1 MFRFIFEVYQPE
13 ERPMKD
19 LFCEDTIAAIGT
31 SIGKGAIGIVRIS
44 GKEALKILKKM
55 FRTKKGKVKEEFEER
70 RMYYGFIVDRF
81 GEPIDEVLVV
91 YMRGPKSFT
100 GEDVVEIHSH
110 GGIVVVRKILR
121 EVLRRGA
128 RLAEPGEFTMRAFLN
143 GRIDLTQAEAI
154 NELIEA
160 KSELS
165 AKVALKQLEG
175 ALSKKIREIRDFILE
190 TRAYVEAA
198 VDFPEEEVEIIERGK
213 VKERLFEAVD
223 RIEELLKTYREGRL
237 IKEGIKVAIVGR
249 PNVGKSSLLNAL
261 LQEER
266 AIVTEIPG
274 TTRDV
279 IEETVTF
286 RGLPLRLIDT
296 AGIREAEDRVE
307 RIGIERS
314 LKKLKEADV
323 VLFLI
328 DGSEGFTDED
338 REILGQIENREKVIL
353 VVNKKDLGLKFTCR
367 DAESL
372 GIKRCVEISAKKG
385 EGIEK
390 LAELITELVMLE
402 PEAVVGGNEV
412 VITSERHRELLE
424 RAKESLLRAIRTL
437 ESGIESP
444 EFLSMDLEDALKS
457 LGEIVG
463 EVTTEDMYDIIFSR
477 FCIGK

>member
-1 MFRFIFEVYQPE
+1 
-13 ERPMKD
+13 MKD
-19 LFCEDTIAAIGT
+19 LLCEDTIAAIGT
-31 SIGKGAIGIVRIS
+31 PIGKGAIGIVRIS
-44 GKEALKILKKM
+44 GKEALPILKSL
-55 FRTKKGKVKEEFEER
+55 FRRKSGKEVKEFEER
-70 RMYYGFIVDRF
+70 KMYYGVVVDRF
-81 GEPIDEVLVV
+81 GEPIDEVLAV
-91 YMRGPKSFT
+91 YMKGPRSFT

-110 GGIVVVRKILR
+110 GGIVVVRQILR
-121 EVLRRGA
+121 EVLSRGA

-143 GRIDLTQAEAI
+143 GKIDLTQAEAI
-154 NELIEA
+154 NQLIEA

-165 AKVALKQLEG
+165 AKVALRQLEG
-175 ALSKKIREIRDFILE
+175 TLSRKIRELRDFILE
-190 TRAYVEAA
+190 TKAYIEAA

-213 VKERLFEAVD
+213 VKERLLEAVG

-237 IKEGIKVAIVGR
+237 IREGIKVAIVGR

-286 RGLPLRLIDT
+286 KGLPLRLIDT

-314 LKKLKEADV
+314 LEKLKEADV

-328 DGSEGFTDED
+328 DGSEGFTEED
-338 REILGQIENREKVIL
+338 REILERIEEKKKVIL
-353 VVNKKDLGLKFTCR
+353 VINKADLGLNFRCR
-367 DAESL
+367 DAKEL
-372 GIKRCVEISAKKG
+372 GLERCVEISAKRG
-385 EGIEK
+385 EGIER

-402 PEAVVGGNEV
+402 PETVLGGDEV

-424 RAKESLLRAIRTL
+424 RAEESLKRALKTL
-437 ESGIESP
+437 ESGVESP
-444 EFLSMDLEDALKS
+444 EFLSMDIDDALKA

>member
-1 MFRFIFEVYQPE
+1 
-13 ERPMKD
+13 MKD
-19 LFCEDTIAAIGT
+19 FLCEDTIAAIGT
-31 SIGKGAIGIVRIS
+31 PIGKGAIGIVRIS
-44 GKEALKILKKM
+44 GKEALSILRSM
-55 FRTKKGKVKEEFEER
+55 FRRKSGEKVEKFEER
-70 RMYYGFIVDRF
+70 RMHYGVVVDRH
-81 GEPIDEVLVV
+81 GEPIDYVLAV
-91 YMRGPKSFT
+91 YMKAPKSFT

-121 EVLRRGA
+121 EVLSRGA

-143 GRIDLTQAEAI
+143 GKIDLTQAEAI
-154 NELIEA
+154 NQLIEA

-175 ALSKKIREIRDFILE
+175 ALSNRIREIRDFLLE
-190 TRAYVEAA
+190 TKAYIEAA
-198 VDFPEEEVEIIERGK
+198 VDFPEEEIEIIESGR
-213 VKERLFEAVD
+213 VRERLLKAAK
-223 RIEELLKTYREGRL
+223 RIEELLKTYREGML
-237 IKEGIKVAIVGR
+237 IKEGIKVAIAGR
-249 PNVGKSSLLNAL
+249 PNVGKSSLLNTL

-279 IEETVTF
+279 IEETITF
-286 RGLPLRLIDT
+286 KGLPLRLIDT

-314 LKKLKEADV
+314 LEKLKEADV

-328 DGSEGFTDED
+328 DGSKGFTEEDEK
-338 REILGQIENREKVIL
+338 ILSQVRKRDNLIL
-353 VVNKKDLGLKFTCR
+353 VINKKDLGLKFRCKETWK
-367 DAESL
+367 L
-372 GIKRCVEISAKKG
+372 GIEKCVEISAKTG
-385 EGIEK
+385 EGIDR
-390 LAELITELVMLE
+390 LAELITEMVMLE
-402 PEAVVGGNEV
+402 PEAVLGGNEV

-424 RAKESLLRAIRTL
+424 KARESIEKAIKTI
-437 ESGIESP
+437 EEGIESP
-444 EFLSMDLEDALKS
+444 EFLSLDIDDALKA

>member
-1 MFRFIFEVYQPE
+1 
-13 ERPMKD
+13 MKD
-19 LFCEDTIAAIGT
+19 LLCEDTIAAIGT
-31 SIGKGAIGIVRIS
+31 PIGKGAIGIVRIS
-44 GKEALKILKKM
+44 GKEALPILKSL
-55 FRTKKGKVKEEFEER
+55 FRRKSGKEVKEFEER
-70 RMYYGFIVDRF
+70 KMYYGVVVDRF
-81 GEPIDEVLVV
+81 GEPIDEVLAV
-91 YMRGPKSFT
+91 YMKGPRSFT

-110 GGIVVVRKILR
+110 GGIVVVRQILR
-121 EVLRRGA
+121 EVLSRGA

-143 GRIDLTQAEAI
+143 GKIDLTQAEAI
-154 NELIEA
+154 NQLIEA

-165 AKVALKQLEG
+165 AKVALRQLEG
-175 ALSKKIREIRDFILE
+175 TLSRKIRELRDFILE
-190 TRAYVEAA
+190 TKAYIEAA
-198 VDFPEEEVEIIERGK
+198 VDFPEEEVEIIESGK
-213 VKERLFEAVD
+213 VKERLLEAVG
-223 RIEELLKTYREGRL
+223 RVEELLKTYREGRL
-237 IKEGIKVAIVGR
+237 IREGIKVAIVGR

-286 RGLPLRLIDT
+286 KGLPLRLIDT

-314 LKKLKEADV
+314 LEKLKEADV

-328 DGSEGFTDED
+328 DGSEGFTEED
-338 REILGQIENREKVIL
+338 REILERIEEKKKVIL
-353 VVNKKDLGLKFTCR
+353 VINKADLGLNFRCR
-367 DAESL
+367 DAKEL
-372 GIKRCVEISAKKG
+372 GLERCVEISAKRG
-385 EGIEK
+385 EGIER

-402 PEAVVGGNEV
+402 PETVLGGDEV

-424 RAKESLLRAIRTL
+424 RAEESLKRALKTL
-437 ESGIESP
+437 ESGVESP
-444 EFLSMDLEDALKS
+444 EFLSMDIDDALKA

>member
-1 MFRFIFEVYQPE
+1 MR
-13 ERPMKD
+13 D
-19 LFCEDTIAAIGT
+19 LLCEDTIAAIGT
-31 SIGKGAIGIVRIS
+31 PIGKGAIGIVRIS
-44 GKEALKILKKM
+44 GKEALPILKSL
-55 FRTKKGKVKEEFEER
+55 FRRKSGKEVKEFEER
-70 RMYYGFIVDRF
+70 KMYYGVVVDRF
-81 GEPIDEVLVV
+81 GEPIDEVLAV
-91 YMRGPKSFT
+91 YMKAPRSFT

-110 GGIVVVRKILR
+110 GGIVVVRQILR
-121 EVLRRGA
+121 EVLSRGA

-143 GRIDLTQAEAI
+143 GKIDLTQAEAI
-154 NELIEA
+154 NQLIEA

-165 AKVALKQLEG
+165 AKVALRQLEG
-175 ALSKKIREIRDFILE
+175 ALSRKIRELRDFILE
-190 TRAYVEAA
+190 TKAYIEAA
-198 VDFPEEEVEIIERGK
+198 VDFPEEEVEIIESGK
-213 VKERLFEAVD
+213 VKERLLEAVG

-237 IKEGIKVAIVGR
+237 IREGIKVAIVGR

-286 RGLPLRLIDT
+286 KGLPLRLIDT

-314 LKKLKEADV
+314 LEKLKEADV

-328 DGSEGFTDED
+328 DGSEGFTEED
-338 REILGQIENREKVIL
+338 REILERVEEKKKVIL
-353 VVNKKDLGLKFTCR
+353 VINKADLGLKFRCR
-367 DAESL
+367 DAKEL
-372 GIKRCVEISAKKG
+372 GLERCVEISAKRG
-385 EGIEK
+385 EGIER

-402 PEAVVGGNEV
+402 PETVLGRDEV

-424 RAKESLLRAIRTL
+424 RAEESLKRALKTL
-437 ESGIESP
+437 ESGVESP
-444 EFLSMDLEDALKS
+444 EFLSMDIDDALKA

>member
-1 MFRFIFEVYQPE
+1 
-13 ERPMKD
+13 MKD
-19 LFCEDTIAAIGT
+19 LLCEDTIAAIGT
-31 SIGKGAIGIVRIS
+31 PIGKGAIGIVRIS
-44 GKEALKILKKM
+44 GKESLRILKEM
-55 FRTKKGKVKEEFEER
+55 FRTKSGKVKEQFDER
-70 RMYYGFIVDRF
+70 RMHYGLIVDQF
-81 GEPIDEVLVV
+81 GEPIDEVLAV
-91 YMRGPKSFT
+91 YMKGPKSFT

-121 EVLRRGA
+121 EVLGRGA

-175 ALSKKIREIRDFILE
+175 ALSRKIREIRDFILE

-198 VDFPEEEVEIIERGK
+198 VDFPEEEVEIIESGK
-213 VKERLFEAVD
+213 VKERLIEAAEK
-223 RIEELLKTYREGRL
+223 IEELLKTYREGKL
-237 IKEGIKVAIVGR
+237 IREGIKVAIVGR

-261 LQEER
+261 LKEER

-279 IEETVTF
+279 IEETITF
-286 RGLPLRLIDT
+286 KGLPLRLIDT
-296 AGIREAEDRVE
+296 AGIREAVDRVE

-323 VLFLI
+323 VLFI
-328 DGSEGFTDED
+328 VDGSEGFTGED
-338 REILGQIENREKVIL
+338 RKILNWIENRENVIL
-353 VVNKKDLGLKFTCR
+353 VVNKKDLGLKFSCKE
-367 DAESL
+367 AENS
-372 GIKRCVEISAKKG
+372 GFKRCVEISAKTG
-385 EGIEK
+385 EGIER
-390 LAELITELVMLE
+390 LAQLITDLVMLE
-402 PEAVVGGNEV
+402 PEAVVGGDEV

-424 RAKESLLRAIRTL
+424 RAKRSLEKAVKTL

-444 EFLSMDLEDALKS
+444 EFLSMDIEDALKS